1 MDNYIDVDILSVTED
16 YIEKAIEF
24 NESNKKEIE
33 EIKNIF
39 LKSLDENEKIEFIE
53 IINDSDYIK
62 NENEKDIQI
71 IDNYNFENT
80 IKECITIS
88 MINSNNNEDAD
99 LYKIILFIPTNNI
112 NIKEKITEYIKNN
125 NKKLL
130 KYIIYGSL
138 DKYKIVNNI
147 EEEI

>member
-1 MDNYIDVDILSVTED
+1 MDNYMDIDILSVTEN

-33 EIKNIF
+33 EIKKVF
-39 LKSLDENEKIEFIE
+39 LKNLDEIEKNKFIE

-62 NENEKDIQI
+62 NENEKNIQI

-88 MINSNNNEDAD
+88 MINSNNEDSD

-112 NIKEKITEYIKNN
+112 NIKEKINEYIKNN